1 MTEREKLL
9 EWAKMY
15 CNNPNLEDQGAFS
28 LVLDQLEKFEKRDL
42 NVKSES
48 LSRYSATYIDS
59 IPQATLEFLATFKK
73 VRFI

>member
-15 CNNPNLEDQGAFS
+15 CNNPNLEDKGAFS

-48 LSRYSATYIDS
+48 LSRYSATYMDS
-59 IPQATLEFLATFKK
+59 IPQAILDLMATFKK
-73 VRFI
+73 ARFL